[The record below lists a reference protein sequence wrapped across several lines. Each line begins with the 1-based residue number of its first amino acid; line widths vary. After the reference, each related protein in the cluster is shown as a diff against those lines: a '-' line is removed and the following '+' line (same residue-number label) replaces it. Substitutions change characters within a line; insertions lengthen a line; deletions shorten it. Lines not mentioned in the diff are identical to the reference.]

1 MYSAAP
7 GSYTKPVQAAG
18 AGAAYTSAASLQ
30 DIGLGNIKTLQD
42 QVLDI
47 CWIAQRG
54 GAKDLSLREIQV
66 RYESKYGRRLDVSS
80 ISGRVHN
87 LVLAS
92 RLERL
97 ENARACSVT
106 GRQILPVR
114 IPMTQARL
122 VP

>member
-1 MYSAAP
+1 MYSAEP
-7 GSYTKPVQAAG
+7 GSQIKPASAAG
-18 AGAAYTSAASLQ
+18 TGAAYTSAASLQ
-30 DIGLGNIKTLQD
+30 GMGLGNIKTLQD

-54 GAKDLSLREIQV
+54 GAKNLSLREIQK
-66 RYESKYGRRLDVSS
+66 RYELKYSRRLDISS

-87 LVLAS
+87 LVVAN

-97 ENARACSVT
+97 EQSRECSVT
-106 GRQILPVR
+106 GRQILPVC